1 MKKLNALDNMF
12 LLMDRPDQKM
22 HIVAYA
28 VFEKPTDAADDYVQK
43 LVEDMRRNPW
53 PLPHYNEKLH
63 RSIGTLGRY
72 HWVEAR
78 DMDMTHHVRLVTL
91 RRGDAEQALR
101 DYTTD
106 LYATALDYNRPMWEI
121 HVIDGL
127 ERRNEFAMAFKVHHC
142 SIDGISAKNVIEE
155 VLRPDPADQ
164 SNANMDRKKHHQKA
178 RFDAGLAKMSRR
190 QRLSA
195 YWKGLGTIRG
205 QIKSGETMLIPPPDA
220 VPVTRFNTLVE
231 PSRSFA
237 TTTLALTLVAEIARA
252 TRSTINDVISALV
265 GTAMRRYLD
274 GKGEPPAKSLYATMP
289 ISIHT
294 DEDMDQSNRIC
305 FCAYSLATDAASP
318 LEQIE
323 SIRQSTAKAK
333 AQIRSVPQSVL
344 YSLMGVRILSLMV
357 KRLRGHRAVNPR
369 TMTNVLISNVP
380 IFKEARYYKSAK
392 LLGIYP
398 LSLVMDGIGI
408 NITVSTYIDRLLF
421 GLASDK
427 TKAPDIEKIG
437 QYMQD
442 ALEEMQVTL
451 LGAQARQE
459 A

>member
-28 VFEKPTDAADDYVQK
+28 VFEKPADAPDNYVQN

-53 PLPHYNEKLH
+53 PLPHYDEKLH

-72 HWVEAR
+72 CWVEAK
-78 DMDMTHHVRLVTL
+78 DMDMNHHVRLVTL
-91 RRGDAEQALR
+91 QGSDAEQALR

-106 LYATALDYNRPMWEI
+106 LYATALDYDRPMWEM

-155 VLRPDPADQ
+155 VLRPDPTDL
-164 SNANMDRKKHHQKA
+164 SNPDMHRKKNHQKT
-178 RFDAGLAKMSRR
+178 RFNTSLPKMSRLE
-190 QRLSA
+190 RLNT

-231 PSRSFA
+231 PTRSFA
-237 TTTLALTLVAEIARA
+237 TISLALTLVAEIARA
-252 TRSTINDVISALV
+252 THSTINDVISAIV

-274 GKGEPPAKSLYATMP
+274 GKGESPAKSLYATMP

-305 FCAYSLATDAASP
+305 FCAYSLATDSVSP
-318 LEQIE
+318 VEQIE
-323 SIRQSTAKAK
+323 SIRQSTTKAK

-357 KRLRGHRAVNPR
+357 KRLRGIRTVNPR

-380 IFKEARYYKSAK
+380 IFKEARYYKGAK
-392 LLGIYP
+392 LLGLYP

-408 NITVSTYIDRLLF
+408 NITVSSYIDRLLF

-437 QYMQD
+437 QHMQD
-442 ALEEMQVTL
+442 ALEEMQMTI
-451 LGAQARQE
+451 LGTPVPQE